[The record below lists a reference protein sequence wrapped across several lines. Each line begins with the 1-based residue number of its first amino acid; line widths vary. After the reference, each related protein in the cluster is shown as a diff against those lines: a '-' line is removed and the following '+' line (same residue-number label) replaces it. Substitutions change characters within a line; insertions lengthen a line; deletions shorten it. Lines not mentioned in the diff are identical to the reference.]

1 MLYGLGCGRAGRLWA
16 GLLAT
21 GMTVAVLGCH
31 GKQEPSIAGV
41 PAEQSALLAEKGA
54 AAIATVC
61 SRQTF
66 ATAKV
71 GMIAGE
77 TRLSEDVFELRD
89 PVSYTVVPYRLGTTV
104 RLETMLRRGAMAR
117 DRPEDQAK
125 CMRDFADYLKELT
138 DPLVAAAKDQNQVDA
153 LAFKD
158 AKKEAQQEIE
168 AQEELDRDTH

>member
-1 MLYGLGCGRAGRLWA
+1 
-16 GLLAT
+16 
-21 GMTVAVLGCH
+21 
-31 GKQEPSIAGV
+31 
-41 PAEQSALLAEKGA
+41 LAEKGA